1 MLYGKHDSGDQVPK
15 PRAFVR
21 DNQERTRYSPGNLG
35 KAGQRRGESRQ
46 RTYFYLRHVDFASR
60 AHEPGLRR
68 LRVDARNTE
77 DKRART
83 PPEVVESAIVES
95 ARKNVHVLCISCSMN
110 GVE

>member
-1 MLYGKHDSGDQVPK
+1 MPK

-21 DNQERTRYSPGNLG
+21 DSQERIEKYTVLRA
-35 KAGQRRGESRQ
+35 KAWRGREEAKEKQ
-46 RTYFYLRHVDFASR
+46 WTNFYLRQVDIASR

-68 LRVDARNTE
+68 LRVDACNTE

-95 ARKNVHVLCISCSMN
+95 ARENVHVLCISCSVKR
-110 GVE
+110 VEWSR